1 MTGLIDYLC
10 NAFTPDR
17 LPIWEAAVAG
27 LTLRI
32 RHDEFVEPEAMIT
45 RMDAHGYATLL
56 LPAADLGDD
65 DFTPVAARWD
75 EVAKLVE
82 RWPGRFAALA
92 CIDPTRGIDAVR
104 ELERRLDEVWV
115 AGCYVHTHSFDLPFD
130 AAAYYP
136 FYAAAAAHDV
146 PVVMQ
151 AGISGGMLPSECGRP
166 IHIDRAALFFRDT
179 RFVLSHTGYPWIEEA
194 IAMARKFP
202 NVFIGT
208 GSYPPTRWAPSLVD
222 FHTSGKVV
230 FGTNFPT
237 VGHEQAA
244 QQLSELGYDTDRLT
258 AAATRVF
265 QRLEQR

>member
-1 MTGLIDYLC
+1 MTGLVDYLC

-32 RHDEFVEPEAMIT
+32 RDDEFVEPETMVT

-92 CIDPTRGIDAVR
+92 CIDATRGIDAVR
-104 ELERRLDEVWV
+104 ELDRRLDDVRV
-115 AGCYVHTHSFDLPFD
+115 AGCYIHTHSFDLPFD

-151 AGISGGMLPSECGRP
+151 AGISGGMMPSECGRP
-166 IHIDRAALFFRDT
+166 IHIDRAALYFRDT
-179 RFVLSHTGYPWIEEA
+179 RFVLSHTGYPWVEEA

-208 GSYPPTRWAPSLVD
+208 GSYPPKRWPRALVD
-222 FHTSGKVV
+222 FHASGKVV

-244 QQLSELGYDTDRLT
+244 RQLGELGYDTDLLT
-258 AAATRVF
+258 EAAANVF
-265 QRLEQR
+265 TRLEQR